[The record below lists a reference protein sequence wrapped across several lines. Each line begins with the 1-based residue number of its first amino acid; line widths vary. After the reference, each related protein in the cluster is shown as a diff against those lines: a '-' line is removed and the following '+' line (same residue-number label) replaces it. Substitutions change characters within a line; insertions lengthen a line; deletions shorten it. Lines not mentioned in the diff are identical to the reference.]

1 MLEGMEGFKVE
12 KVESFGLQGV
22 YEELAHIIGLE
33 LTINVFETL
42 KGQQITFPSRL
53 YEREYVIKEVKRR
66 YNGTNL
72 KELAREFNYT
82 ERWIREL
89 MKTG

>member
-33 LTINVFETL
+33 LTINVFEH
-42 KGQQITFPSRL
+42 
-53 YEREYVIKEVKRR
+53 
-66 YNGTNL
+66 
-72 KELAREFNYT
+72 
-82 ERWIREL
+82 
-89 MKTG
+89 